1 MDFATQTRKVSVW
14 AQLWVPLAQMFLT
27 SSFNLGPKSGLEEQ
41 GTGILYL
48 SCHAN
53 ESVFTLSQ
61 P

>member
-1 MDFATQTRKVSVW
+1 MDFATQTRNVSVW
-14 AQLWVPLAQMFLT
+14 AQLWVLLAQMSLT

-41 GTGILYL
+41 ETGILHL